1 MSSAEQEEEEENEE
15 DVVEALPIE
24 LWEFLVLPRLR
35 LFEVCAVG
43 HCGGLAW
50 MAFLAAQ
57 RLRSIKVL
65 CALFCCYVFNY

>member
-35 LFEVCAVG
+35 PSETRAVG
-43 HCGGLAW
+43 RCGGITAAALYHSITFS
-50 MAFLAAQ
+50 FLG
-57 RLRSIKVL
+57 LL
-65 CALFCCYVFNY
+65 FNY